1 MHGLVSCI
9 IVAFLVSFPYSF
21 LFFQKARTTVMT
33 DITSNT
39 PPLQGAATSIMT
51 NDGNDSTTQTPAGH
65 APVTQTATTSTTDT
79 AISEAR
85 KSRLVT
91 VPSTEVGPTVGGGQP
106 AITTRRN
113 IKPSIRRVT
122 IAVSFSLFFNFF

>member
-65 APVTQTATTSTTDT
+65 APVTQTDT

-85 KSRLVT
+85 KPHLVT

-122 IAVSFSLFFNFF
+122 IAVSFSLSFYFF